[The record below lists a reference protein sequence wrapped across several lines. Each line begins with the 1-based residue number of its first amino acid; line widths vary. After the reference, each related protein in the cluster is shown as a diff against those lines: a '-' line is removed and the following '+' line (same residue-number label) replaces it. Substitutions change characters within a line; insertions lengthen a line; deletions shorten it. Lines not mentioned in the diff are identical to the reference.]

1 MRIIR
6 KKVLLNPMRPLS
18 CIFKAGVIIT
28 VLLQAVSLSAQENP
42 ANNVVNLN
50 LDLFKTDKLVSQPA
64 SSKGPNL
71 FVENPVFDFGQAK
84 DKKIIKHTFIL
95 KNVGDET
102 LLISDVSTSCGCTTA
117 GDFEAE
123 VAAGGETELP
133 VTFDPTSFGGEIH
146 KLVIVKSNDPERPET
161 YLRIQGHIWEPVELL
176 PTLMS
181 FKVSSST
188 TELKPQSFRLINNL
202 EKPLDPKIKRQSSQ
216 LAKIEI
222 LEVDTGK
229 EYKILVQPVGP
240 FGKKTEQMS
249 LTIDTGM
256 QEPSEVTAQIVII
269 YEPDI
274 LLLPSKIRLS
284 KDVQSDDGYAVTI
297 LNRKNTT
304 LKLSPK
310 PLNIPGMTMSIQEVH
325 SGRLYKLLL
334 KVADSL
340 SAPENSDGFGAI
352 QIETNNEDL
361 PLLTI
366 PIVE

>member
-1 MRIIR
+1 MRILST
-6 KKVLLNPMRPLS
+6 KVLLNPIRPLS
-18 CIFKAGVIIT
+18 YIFKAGVIIIG
-28 VLLQAVSLSAQENP
+28 LLQAAPLSAQQNS
-42 ANNVVNLN
+42 ANVVNPK
-50 LDLFKTDKLVSQPA
+50 LDLLKTDILVSQPA
-64 SSKGPNL
+64 STKGPNL

-95 KNVGDET
+95 KNVGDEP
-102 LLISDVSTSCGCTTA
+102 LIISDVSTSCGCTTA

-123 VAAGGETELP
+123 VAAGGKTELP
-133 VTFDPTSFGGEIH
+133 VTFDPSSFGGEIH

-188 TELKPQSFRLINNL
+188 KELKPQSFRLINNL
-202 EKPLDPKIKRQSSQ
+202 EQPLSPKIKKQSSQ
-216 LAKIEI
+216 AAKIEI
-222 LEVDTGK
+222 SEVDPGK

-240 FGKKTEQMS
+240 FGKKTEQIS
-249 LTIDTGM
+249 LTIDTGIK
-256 QEPSEVTAQIVII
+256 EPSEVTAQIVII

-284 KDVQSDDGYAVTI
+284 KDDQSDDGYTITI

-304 LKLSPK
+304 LKLNPK

-325 SGRLYKLLL
+325 SGRLYKLHL
-334 KVADSL
+334 KVSDNL
-340 SAPENSDGFGAI
+340 SAPENSDSFGAI

-366 PIVE
+366 PIVK

>member
-1 MRIIR
+1 MNPIR
-6 KKVLLNPMRPLS
+6 PFLF
-18 CIFKAGVIIT
+18 IFKAGVIIS
-28 VLLQAVSLSAQENP
+28 VLLQTASLSAQQNS
-42 ANNVVNLN
+42 AKNVVNLN
-50 LDLFKTDKLVSQPA
+50 LDLLKSDKLVSQPA
-64 SSKGPNL
+64 RTKGPNL

-95 KNVGDET
+95 KNVGDEP
-102 LLISDVSTSCGCTTA
+102 LIISDVSTSCGCTTA

-123 VAAGGETELP
+123 VPAGGKTELP
-133 VTFDPTSFGGEIH
+133 VTFDPSSFGGEIH

-161 YLRIQGHIWEPVELL
+161 YLRIQGHIWEPVELD

-188 TELKPQSFRLINNL
+188 KELKPQSFRLINNL
-202 EKPLDPKIKRQSSQ
+202 EQPLNPKIKKQSSQ
-216 LAKIEI
+216 LAQIEI
-222 LEVDTGK
+222 SEVDAGK

-240 FGKKTEQMS
+240 FGKKTEQIS

-256 QEPSEVTAQIVII
+256 KEPSEVTAQIVII

-274 LLLPSKIRLS
+274 LLLPSKIRIS
-284 KDVQSDDGYAVTI
+284 KDEQSDDGYTITI

-310 PLNIPGMTMSIQEVH
+310 PLNIPGMTMSIKEVH
-325 SGRLYKLLL
+325 SGRLYKLHL
-334 KVADSL
+334 KVADNL
-340 SAPENSDGFGAI
+340 SMPKNSDSFGAI

-366 PIVE
+366 PIVK